1 MKKCLLLM
9 LLILGAIN
17 AQSQDFPQQKV
28 DAKIEKVTV
37 FLSGAQVQRTA
48 TVSLPTGKSEVIL
61 RGLTPNLEQQ
71 SVTVKG
77 EGAFT
82 IVSVKPQMNFL
93 EEVKRKDTIINL
105 EAERE
110 RLWDLISVDSTELL
124 VLHNEEEILMKNR
137 VQVIGIQENTNKS
150 EELTNLL
157 DIQRKRLKD
166 IYDRKLTLK
175 KIANKR
181 YQELYKIAAQIIEL
195 NAKKSTT
202 TTEILVTV
210 FVKDSREGGTGPSV
224 KNAKLTLEY
233 IVPNANWYPTYDVRV
248 TDVLSP
254 IQAQMKAKVR
264 QNSGEDWR
272 EVKLTLSTGEPKRTG
287 IKPELGIWLLSEGG
301 YSSFLG
307 QKINEVEDF
316 TKLRLANQ
324 SNKIKGKVRD
334 ATGEVL
340 VGVSIVIQGTTRGTI
355 TDMNGDFELD
365 IQPTDRQISVSYVGF
380 STQTLPIA
388 AGNFMDINLKEDAKV
403 LEGIVVTGYGG
414 AKREDASRAV
424 SAITGQELQGRIAG
438 VYISGN
444 NSVKIR
450 GASSINW
457 DKQPNQANPLAVKES
472 TKMTTTAFDID
483 LPYTIPTNNKEYQV
497 DIKEEMLK
505 ADYQY
510 FVVPKLDVDA
520 FLMASITDWTQY
532 NLLEGKANLY
542 FEGTYLGKTLLK
554 TNSTDDTLKISLGR
568 DKNVVVK
575 RTKLKEFNKN
585 KAFPNKRV
593 DSRAFEIVVKNKK
606 TTPLSIVIEEQIP
619 VSSDK
624 QIDVDY
630 EAEGAIIDKIKG
642 RLTWKLDL
650 KPSEERKQK
659 FSYSVKHPSDWHIDL
674 E

>member
-9 LLILGAIN
+9 LLILGAVK

-28 DAKIEKVTV
+28 EAKIEKVTV

-71 SVTVKG
+71 SVIVKG
-77 EGAFT
+77 EGDFT

-105 EAERE
+105 ETERE
-110 RLWDLISVDSTELL
+110 RLWDLMSVDSMELL
-124 VLHNEEEILMKNR
+124 ILKNEEEILFKNR
-137 VQVIGIQENTNKS
+137 VQVIGIQDNTNKS
-150 EELTNLL
+150 EELTSLL

-175 KIANKR
+175 KMGDKR
-181 YQELYKIAAQIIEL
+181 YKELYRIAAQLTEL
-195 NAKKSTT
+195 NAKKTT
-202 TTEILVTV
+202 TTAEILVTI
-210 FVKDSREGGTGPSV
+210 FVKNASV
-224 KNAKLTLEY
+224 SNAKLTLEY

-248 TDVLSP
+248 KDVLSP
-254 IQAQMKAKVR
+254 IEAQMKAKVR

-287 IKPELGIWLLSEGG
+287 IKPELGVWLLTEGG
-301 YSSFLG
+301 YSSFFG
-307 QKINEVEDF
+307 RKVNEIEDF

-324 SNKIKGKVRD
+324 SNKIKGKIRD
-334 ATGEVL
+334 NSGEAL
-340 VGVSIVIQGTTRGTI
+340 IGVSIAIQGTTRGTL

-365 IQPTDRQISVSYVGF
+365 IQPTDRNLVVSYVGF
-380 STQTLPIA
+380 TTQTLPVL
-388 AGNFMDINLKEDAKV
+388 AGNFMDIGLKESASV
-403 LEGIVVTGYGG
+403 LSEVVVTGYGSSD
-414 AKREDASRAV
+414 KKDRSSAV
-424 SAITGQELQGRIAG
+424 SSVTAQQLQGRIPG
-438 VYISGN
+438 VTVDG
-444 NSVKIR
+444 VKIR
-450 GASSINW
+450 GTSSTNA
-457 DKQPNQANPLAVKES
+457 NQLAVKES
-472 TKMTTTAFDID
+472 TKTTTISFDIE
-483 LPYTIPTNNKEYQV
+483 LPYTVPTNNKEYQV
-497 DIKEEMLK
+497 DIKEETLK

-510 FVVPKLDVDA
+510 FVVPKLDTDA
-520 FLMASITDWTQY
+520 FLTASITDWTQY
-532 NLLEGKANLY
+532 NLLEGEANLY

-585 KAFPNKRV
+585 KVLSNKRV
-593 DSRAFEIVVKNKK
+593 DSRAFEIIVKNKK

-642 RLTWKLDL
+642 HLTWKLDL

-659 FSYSVKHPSDWHIDL
+659 FSYSVKHPSDWVIDL